1 MTDFFSTRERLAGL
15 GTSVPAEPIT
25 PGELNRMVERA
36 LKANLPPSI
45 LVKGE
50 ISNFTR
56 NRSSGHLY
64 FTLKDAQA
72 SVECVMFA
80 QRAARVGFDPQDGL
94 EVVATG
100 AVGVYAPRGRY
111 QLVVSALEPL
121 GAGSLELARRKLE
134 QKLRDE
140 GLLDPS
146 RRKPIPPFAQTVALI
161 TSPQA
166 AGFADMMKVL
176 QRCPWLA
183 LVVCPVPVQGAS
195 AAAEIVK
202 MLRTVDRR
210 APSLGIDV
218 VLLGRGGG
226 SIEDLW
232 AFNDETLARTIV
244 AMHVPVV
251 TGIGH
256 EIDVS
261 IADLVADYHA
271 HTPTEAATVIVRNW
285 LDIGQGLDAI
295 GARLSRAMR
304 TVLQSKRHQLS
315 MIERVEFFRHPS
327 APIDLVRQQIDDR
340 AERLDDA
347 MRTRL
352 ERLTRRLEHASTRL
366 TARHPRLDLARAV
379 ALFSSLEARL
389 DRSHRPAV
397 ERRRHQ
403 IDAIEQRLVALDPM
417 RVLKRGYS
425 ITRRPDGRIVRT
437 PGEVREGD
445 RLTTRL
451 AEGEVESIVESKG
464 QGRLF

>member
-1 MTDFFSTRERLAGL
+1 MTDFFSTRDRLGRL
-15 GTSVPAEPIT
+15 GTPEQAEPIT

-50 ISNFTR
+50 ISNLTR

-80 QRAARVGFDPQDGL
+80 QRAARMTFDPQDGL

-111 QLVVSALEPL
+111 QLVVGALEPR

-140 GLLDPS
+140 GLLDPA
-146 RRKPIPPFAQTVALI
+146 RRKPIPPFAQTVALV

-176 QRCPWLA
+176 QRCPWIR
-183 LVVCPVPVQGAS
+183 LVVCAVPVQGPSAS
-195 AAAEIVK
+195 AEIVK
-202 MLRTVDRR
+202 VLRTVDRQ
-210 APSLGIDV
+210 ALTLQIDV

-232 AFNDETLARTIV
+232 AFNDETLARTIA
-244 AMHVPVV
+244 AMSVPVV

-261 IADLVADYHA
+261 IADLVADHHA

-285 LDIGQGLDAI
+285 LDMGNALDAI
-295 GARLSRAMR
+295 GARLSRAMKAVFQTR
-304 TVLQSKRHQLS
+304 RQRLWML
-315 MIERVEFFRHPS
+315 ERIEFFRHPS

-340 AERLDDA
+340 AGRLDESMRERVERLN
-347 MRTRL
+347 
-352 ERLTRRLEHASTRL
+352 RRLEHASARL
-366 TARHPRLDLARAV
+366 TARHPRLDLVRAG
-379 ALFSSLEARL
+379 ARL
-389 DRSHRPAV
+389 SSIDARLEQSHRNMA
-397 ERRRHQ
+397 ERRRYQ
-403 IDAIEQRLVALDPM
+403 IDAIERRLVALDPM

-425 ITRRPDGRIVRT
+425 ITRRADGRIVRS
-437 PGEVREGD
+437 PEELREGD
-445 RLTTRL
+445 RLTTRVVGGEIESVG
-451 AEGEVESIVESKG
+451 EGKG
-464 QGRLF
+464 QGRLV

>member
-1 MTDFFSTRERLAGL
+1 MAGFFDTHERLTQMAK
-15 GTSVPAEPIT
+15 PQPPEPIT

-36 LKANLPPSI
+36 LKASLPASL

-56 NRSSGHLY
+56 NRTSGHLY

-80 QRAARVGFDPQDGL
+80 QRAARIGFDPQDGL

-100 AVGVYAPRGRY
+100 SVGVYAPRGRY

-140 GLLDPS
+140 GLLDPQ
-146 RRKPIPPFAQTVALI
+146 RRKPVPPFARTIALV

-176 QRCPWLA
+176 QRCPWLR
-183 LVVCPVPVQGAS
+183 LIVCPVPVQGAS
-195 AAAEIVK
+195 AAPEIVR

-210 APSLGIDV
+210 ARELNIDV

-232 AFNDETLARTIV
+232 AFNDETLARTIA

-261 IADLVADYHA
+261 IADLVADHHA
-271 HTPTEAATVIVRNW
+271 HTPTEAATVLVRNW
-285 LDIGQGLDAI
+285 LDIGEGLEAI
-295 GARLSRAMR
+295 QSRLGRAMR
-304 TVLQSKRHQLS
+304 ATLQAKRHRLEI
-315 MIERVEFFRHPS
+315 IERVEFFRHPS
-327 APIDLVRQQIDDR
+327 SAIDLVRQQLDDR
-340 AERLDDA
+340 AERLEDA
-347 MRTRL
+347 MQTRL
-352 ERLTRRLEHASTRL
+352 ERLAQRLERSQTRL
-366 TARHPRLDLARAV
+366 AARHPKLDLARAV
-379 ALFSSLEARL
+379 ARLSSLEARL
-389 DRSHRPAV
+389 ERSHKPV
-397 ERRRHQ
+397 VDRRRHAL
-403 IDAIEQRLVALDPM
+403 DAIEQRLVALDPM

-425 ITRRPDGRIVRT
+425 VTRRADGRIVRA
-437 PGEVREGD
+437 PAEVREGD

-451 AEGEVESIVESKG
+451 AEGEIESVVESKG